1 MNGRRCPRFEYACRT
16 VEGAEVWDA
25 VQRAGAW
32 TGGGMTPRR
41 IDRNGVRARLDHVP
55 AWILEVLLDA
65 FEPAALK
72 AAGIA
77 EKNRA
82 KRDKP
87 EPRARRAHDDEDA
100 ADD

>member
-1 MNGRRCPRFEYACRT
+1 M
-16 VEGAEVWDA
+16 WDA

-41 IDRNGVRARLDHVP
+41 IDRMAIRARLDHVP

-72 AAGIA
+72 AAGVA
-77 EKNRA
+77 EK
-82 KRDKP
+82 KREKSDP
-87 EPRARRAHDDEDA
+87 SARRAQVREDA

>member
-1 MNGRRCPRFEYACRT
+1 
-16 VEGAEVWDA
+16 
-25 VQRAGAW
+25 
-32 TGGGMTPRR
+32 MTPRR
-41 IDRNGVRARLDHVP
+41 IDRMAIRARLDRVP

-72 AAGIA
+72 AAGVA
-77 EKNRA
+77 EK
-82 KRDKP
+82 KREKRNKP

>member
-1 MNGRRCPRFEYACRT
+1 
-16 VEGAEVWDA
+16 
-25 VQRAGAW
+25 
-32 TGGGMTPRR
+32 MTPRR

-77 EKNRA
+77 EKKRA

>member
-1 MNGRRCPRFEYACRT
+1 M
-16 VEGAEVWDA
+16 WDA

-41 IDRNGVRARLDHVP
+41 VDRQGIRARLDHVP
-55 AWILEVLLDA
+55 SWILEVLLDA

-77 EKNRA
+77 EK
-82 KRDKP
+82 KRVKREELKP
-87 EPRARRAHDDEDA
+87 RSRGARDDEDA

>member
-1 MNGRRCPRFEYACRT
+1 M
-16 VEGAEVWDA
+16 WDA

-41 IDRNGVRARLDHVP
+41 IDRTAIRARLDHVP

-72 AAGIA
+72 ASGVA
-77 EKNRA
+77 EK
-82 KRDKP
+82 KRETSDP
-87 EPRARRAHDDEDA
+87 SARRAQVREDA